1 MLPRPRKG
9 RLMGKTD
16 TLAGS
21 RAKLSAR
28 VNRDSAELSTTEE
41 GNLFLL
47 KMESQQL
54 SCLILPF
61 FFFSRLLV
69 RHTFLRGGVANRRAR
84 IMVDGRYIYHRFFI
98 GLFVRRFFFAANV
111 LAFRNL

>member
-1 MLPRPRKG
+1 
-9 RLMGKTD
+9 MGKTD

-61 FFFSRLLV
+61 FFFFLVFSYATHFYAEAWLIDVRELWSMVDIFIIGFLSVCLSDVSSLPRTYSRLE
-69 RHTFLRGGVANRRAR
+69 
-84 IMVDGRYIYHRFFI
+84 IYD
-98 GLFVRRFFFAANV
+98 
-111 LAFRNL
+111 

>member
-1 MLPRPRKG
+1 
-9 RLMGKTD
+9 MGKTD